1 MRKNPWVERVKNV
14 LIALLAVILLA
25 LTVLALPVKTV
36 TDTPWLAALVRP
48 FASLMGISQGDLT
61 DTPMADAGSVT
72 GAAQPV
78 SVSVRNPAGRTS
90 FQYSFSTLDASFE
103 QFGAALG
110 QALETAQET
119 ERTSALRVQEALGKT
134 SVAFCYPGE
143 ISSKLAAS
151 WLHVDTDLDTQSRW
165 FILAGDGVYVTLYL
179 VGEELFSCQTQMRAE
194 SLEQLLQS
202 CTPDGS
208 FFAFEDAQSRFDT
221 LAPLSLLPGQTPAIH
236 EASAANPCD
245 ARFSDALASSLGFN
259 PYGDARYTD
268 DAGNT
273 TYTETG
279 YALSISAAG
288 ELTLRSDGQIT
299 RFRAA
304 SGEEAD
310 LVECARSLLSTMTAG
325 ASGDARLYLT
335 GLQKDGSETVCT
347 FDYFLNGIP
356 VYPSGGHGAEIRFSG
371 ASIVQLR
378 LLLRTYTL
386 TTQTV
391 SVLPPA
397 QAAAILPDGSE
408 LGLIYSDTSS
418 GVTAGWRS

>member
-1 MRKNPWVERVKNV
+1 MHKNRWVERAKNV

-72 GAAQPV
+72 GAVQPV
-78 SVSVRNPAGRTS
+78 SVSVRTPAGRTS

-119 ERTSALRVQEALGKT
+119 ERTSTLRVQEALGKT

-165 FILAGDGVYVTLYL
+165 LILAGDGVYVTLYL

-288 ELTLRSDGQIT
+288 ELTLRADGQVT

-304 SGEEAD
+304 SGEEAER
-310 LVECARSLLSTMTAG
+310 LVLPGVERQDRKGRTQKVRPRVGAQAPDRLIDARSQNTARILGKQLASLWTCKLL
-325 ASGDARLYLT
+325 
-335 GLQKDGSETVCT
+335 LQTLKGS
-347 FDYFLNGIP
+347 
-356 VYPSGGHGAEIRFSG
+356 SG
-371 ASIVQLR
+371 AASLDSACPAFLICLDE
-378 LLLRTYTL
+378 
-386 TTQTV
+386 
-391 SVLPPA
+391 LPFA
-397 QAAAILPDGSE
+397 
-408 LGLIYSDTSS
+408 
-418 GVTAGWRS
+418 GVNALAHVPEDV

>member
-1 MRKNPWVERVKNV
+1 MHNNRWVERAKNV

-78 SVSVRNPAGRTS
+78 AISVRNPAGRTS
-90 FQYSFSTLDASFE
+90 FQYSFSTLDTSFE

-110 QALETAQET
+110 QALETAQNA

-143 ISSKLAAS
+143 ISSTLAAS

-279 YALSISAAG
+279 YALSISAAS
-288 ELTLRSDGQIT
+288 ELTLRADGQVI
-299 RFRAA
+299 
-304 SGEEAD
+304 
-310 LVECARSLLSTMTAG
+310 
-325 ASGDARLYLT
+325 
-335 GLQKDGSETVCT
+335 
-347 FDYFLNGIP
+347 
-356 VYPSGGHGAEIRFSG
+356 
-371 ASIVQLR
+371 
-378 LLLRTYTL
+378 
-386 TTQTV
+386 
-391 SVLPPA
+391 
-397 QAAAILPDGSE
+397 
-408 LGLIYSDTSS
+408 
-418 GVTAGWRS
+418 

>member
-1 MRKNPWVERVKNV
+1 MHNNRWVERAKNV

-78 SVSVRNPAGRTS
+78 AISVRNPAGRTS
-90 FQYSFSTLDASFE
+90 FQYSFSTLDTSFE

-110 QALETAQET
+110 QALETAQSP

-134 SVAFCYPGE
+134 SVAFCYPSE

-151 WLHVDTDLDTQSRW
+151 WLHVDTDLDTQIRW

-245 ARFSDALASSLGFN
+245 ALFGRACLEPWLQPLRRCALHRRRRQHNL
-259 PYGDARYTD
+259 YGNRLRPFHLRRKRAHAPRRW
-268 DAGNT
+268 AGH
-273 TYTETG
+273 
-279 YALSISAAG
+279 ALSRRVG
-288 ELTLRSDGQIT
+288 
-299 RFRAA
+299 
-304 SGEEAD
+304 
-310 LVECARSLLSTMTAG
+310 
-325 ASGDARLYLT
+325 
-335 GLQKDGSETVCT
+335 
-347 FDYFLNGIP
+347 
-356 VYPSGGHGAEIRFSG
+356 
-371 ASIVQLR
+371 
-378 LLLRTYTL
+378 
-386 TTQTV
+386 
-391 SVLPPA
+391 
-397 QAAAILPDGSE
+397 
-408 LGLIYSDTSS
+408 
-418 GVTAGWRS
+418 

>member
-1 MRKNPWVERVKNV
+1 MHNNRWVERAKNV

-36 TDTPWLAALVRP
+36 TDTPWLAALMRP

-110 QALETAQET
+110 QALETAQDA

-143 ISSKLAAS
+143 ISSTLAAS

-208 FFAFEDAQSRFDT
+208 FFAFEDAQ
-221 LAPLSLLPGQTPAIH
+221 
-236 EASAANPCD
+236 

-288 ELTLRSDGQIT
+288 ELTLRSDGQVT

-347 FDYFLNGIP
+347 FDYYLNGIP

-371 ASIVQLR
+371 ASIVQVR